1 MVGIGDIIIVRN
13 IIFHDGVDHAFL
25 FGRPCLVIG
34 FDENNLYYLPIT
46 HNVHYT
52 PERSKYIFHAKECR
66 WKRKDYFFH
75 AVTTEQYYQTP
86 LCQHKVC
93 GQISPVVLN
102 EIYQR
107 FLQTQTEENIG
118 ELYHLFQYYQ
128 ECIQEFLDANDD
140 YAIWE
145 LYDFLDEFNKY
156 LYEQIFPVNTKSLP

>member
-34 FDENNLYYLPIT
+34 FYENNLYYLPIT

-52 PERSKYIFHAKECR
+52 PERSKYIFHAKECGC
-66 WKRKDYFFH
+66 KKKDYFFH
-75 AVTTEQYYQTP
+75 AVAIEQYYQIP

-102 EIYQR
+102 GIYQR
-107 FLQTQTEENIG
+107 FLQIQSEETIG
-118 ELYHLFQYYQ
+118 ELYYLFQYYQ
-128 ECIQEFLDANDD
+128 DVIQEFLGENDH
-140 YAIWE
+140 YADWE
-145 LYDFLDEFNKY
+145 MYEFLDEFNKY